1 MVIDLHPGN
10 ILVRGPLDNP
20 SQLKLV
26 ILDSGIVAT
35 LTPQDF
41 RNLHDTFKAVI
52 KGDGRE
58 VGQLFL
64 ERTPLSHCQN
74 PEKFISEM
82 AAIVTDAQNHRLT
95 FDNTE
100 VAMLLMRLFNTLR
113 DNRVKLDANFAAV
126 ILSIMVIE
134 GVAKQLEPG
143 IDILLRSA
151 PYVARSYLNKMY
163 TNVGLETNQPDKPSD
178 WSDPSNFSTFD
189 V

>member
-1 MVIDLHPGN
+1 M
-10 ILVRGPLDNP
+10 
-20 SQLKLV
+20 
-26 ILDSGIVAT
+26 ILDSGMVAS

-52 KGDGRE
+52 KGNGRE

-64 ERTPLSHCQN
+64 ERSPLSHCQN
-74 PEKFISEM
+74 PEKFINEM
-82 AAIVTDAQNHRLT
+82 ADIVTDAQNHRLT

-134 GVAKQLEPG
+134 GKSF
-143 IDILLRSA
+143 IYFRTILSN
-151 PYVARSYLNKMY
+151 YFI
-163 TNVGLETNQPDKPSD
+163 GLL
-178 WSDPSNFSTFD
+178 
-189 V
+189 VHR